1 MCSKIDE
8 GFVHISDVVFNV
20 ELLSEWAIDIG
31 TEEE

>member
-1 MCSKIDE
+1 MCNKKNK
-8 GFVHISDVVFNV
+8 GLTHISDVVFNT